1 MSETFTF
8 QIIETMTYRLD
19 VNMPTGSTEAD
30 AVNKA
35 SKIWDC
41 LSASEIC
48 GYSTG
53 LIDQE
58 FRRVE
63 DEKI

>member
-8 QIIETMTYRLD
+8 EITETMTYELR

-30 AVNKA
+30 AVK
-35 SKIWDC
+35 K
-41 LSASEIC
+41 ASEIWD
-48 GYSTG
+48 GFNVTEIGQHSTG

-58 FRRVE
+58 FRRIE
-63 DEKI
+63 DENN